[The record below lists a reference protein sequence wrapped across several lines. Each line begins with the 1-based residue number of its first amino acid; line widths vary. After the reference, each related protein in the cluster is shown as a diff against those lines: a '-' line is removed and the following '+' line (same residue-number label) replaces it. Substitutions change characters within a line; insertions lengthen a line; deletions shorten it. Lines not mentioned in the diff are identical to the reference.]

1 MPSRY
6 KMCNHYWCLW
16 RYFLIASYFEQWKT
30 SKRIVQRE
38 FIWDILKQSEVKYKK
53 TKSRVSLRVDQQ
65 TGIWHFIN
73 IIIKNFFLYFMDSQD
88 AHFPHFDISQLESLI
103 PNIFFSCYLKWW
115 SIFQLMA
122 SKIWWNMVSCVKL
135 PGALFWVNKPD
146 GSGYQIIYNVRHTV
160 QRTLTQLW
168 NVQCRSTKP

>member
-1 MPSRY
+1 MWKKRGSAFKARSTMPSRY

-103 PNIFFSCYLKWW
+103 PNIFFHAIWNDGPYSNWW
-115 SIFQLMA
+115 HLRFDE
-122 SKIWWNMVSCVKL
+122 IWSH
-135 PGALFWVNKPD
+135 ALSFLVLC
-146 GSGYQIIYNVRHTV
+146 SE
-160 QRTLTQLW
+160 
-168 NVQCRSTKP
+168 